1 MGLPE
6 RPWWAPTQFNQ
17 KMAADTNSRESNCT
31 VFPTCNDTSISANTA
46 PLSEDKRATNCT
58 TFPTG
63 DALCISA
70 DGPVTE
76 NPTNQHQE
84 AQQNLDNDL
93 WQENSLAQALTG
105 RAASSGKRPARHS
118 PETEVRDGKRV
129 ASPFCQEGAPWPKYH
144 QFATLGTS
152 GTTFLAV
159 DPTRQTPR
167 IVAVKEVKT
176 FDLKLT
182 QNLIRI
188 VHQNIVALHEA
199 WLSTDKVY
207 LVYERMD
214 VTLDRLQ
221 QFHQFKEEHISTVCH
236 EASTPGSLPAGEM
249 ADAAE

>member
-1 MGLPE
+1 
-6 RPWWAPTQFNQ
+6 
-17 KMAADTNSRESNCT
+17 MAADTNSRESNCT
-31 VFPTCNDTSISANTA
+31 VFPTCNDTFISANTA

-58 TFPTG
+58 TFPTS

-76 NPTNQHQE
+76 NRTNQRQE
-84 AQQNLDNDL
+84 TRQNLDNDL
-93 WQENSLAQALTG
+93 WQENNLAQALTG

-129 ASPFCQEGAPWPKYH
+129 ASPFCQEGSPWPKYH

-152 GTTFLAV
+152 ATTSLAV
-159 DPTRQTPR
+159 DPTGQSPR

-182 QNLIRI
+182 QSLMRI

-199 WLSTDKVY
+199 WFSTGTVY

-214 VTLDRLQ
+214 ITLDRLQ
-221 QFHQFKEEHISTVCH
+221 QFHQFKEEHISTVCR
-236 EASTPGSLPAGEM
+236 EASYTGHC
-249 ADAAE
+249 